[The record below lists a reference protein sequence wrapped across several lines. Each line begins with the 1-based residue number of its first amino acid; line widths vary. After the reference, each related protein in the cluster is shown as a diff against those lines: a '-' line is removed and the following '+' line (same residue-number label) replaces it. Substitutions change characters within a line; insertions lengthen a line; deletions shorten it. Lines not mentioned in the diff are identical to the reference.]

1 MQRNTLF
8 GGIALLLA
16 GGVIGAGA
24 MISSSA
30 MADEGG
36 TPPANEVTMVNIG
49 SDGEAV
55 ECTFSGAEADGLFP
69 EMPADAQSIP
79 VGDLPVQA
87 GGGSGLIEIDP
98 ANLPEGVEM
107 GPAVASGVVTV
118 GVDAATGEAVEI
130 SGTALEGEVV
140 VLSGDD
146 ARDGTPEECAAMR
159 EQAASGQPAEGSMVI
174 GATGVVSN
182 QP

>member
-8 GGIALLLA
+8 GGLALLMA

-36 TPPANEVTMVNIG
+36 TPPANEVTMINVG

-55 ECTFSGAEADGLFP
+55 QCTFSGADAEGLFP
-69 EMPADAQSIP
+69 EMPSIGMDVAIPAENVATP
-79 VGDLPVQA
+79 VEGVV
-87 GGGSGLIEIDP
+87 GGSGVIEIE
-98 ANLPEGVEM
+98 AGSLPEGVEI
-107 GPAVASGVVTV
+107 
-118 GVDAATGEAVEI
+118 GEAIAVGDI
-130 SGTALEGEVV
+130 SGSALPTDLPDGVQ
-140 VLSGDD
+140 VLSADD

-174 GATGVVSN
+174 GSAVAEALPT

>member
-8 GGIALLLA
+8 GGLALLMA

-36 TPPANEVTMVNIG
+36 TPPANEVTMINVG
-49 SDGEAV
+49 ADGEAV
-55 ECTFSGAEADGLFP
+55 QCTFSGADAEGLFP
-69 EMPADAQSIP
+69 SMPLSNEAIP
-79 VGDLPVQA
+79 VPVSGDAAVV
-87 GGGSGLIEIDP
+87 EIDP
-98 ANLPEGVEM
+98 ANPPEGVVI
-107 GPAVASGVVTV
+107 GSGVVSVSADAGSGQIV
-118 GVDAATGEAVEI
+118 GSEEAIPVP
-130 SGTALEGEVV
+130 ADVQ
-140 VLSGDD
+140 VLSMDE
-146 ARDGTPEECAAMR
+146 AREGTPEECAAMR
-159 EQAASGQPAEGSMVI
+159 DQMASGVPAEGGMVI